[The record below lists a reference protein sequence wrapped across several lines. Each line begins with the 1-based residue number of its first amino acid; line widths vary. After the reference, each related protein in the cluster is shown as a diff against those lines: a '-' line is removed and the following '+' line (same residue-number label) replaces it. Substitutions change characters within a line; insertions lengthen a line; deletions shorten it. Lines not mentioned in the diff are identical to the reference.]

1 MGTERERAHS
11 NRDTTKRFPT
21 LVQMFFALVILA
33 ATEASPAQMKSTL
46 DTAEKFFNDFDSSD
60 EYSSFDESEM
70 NSDYS
75 SNSSRGVKPRLEEDS
90 PIEGSAP
97 LTVKMCETC
106 RRFGGACYDPDTD
119 SSSKLVD
126 DEDLTPVCSCDWMD
140 CDPNFFDKSSRMM
153 EEVCD
158 DEDVRYESLCMLKLT
173 RCSEKRDIRV
183 AKCGMKAAKTPV
195 VTYQK
200 YQERK
205 NADEPTEVDQGLS
218 KSTHP
223 LDFYGADYQEI
234 PEPTSFPA
242 DYNFGTSDGSTMVDT
257 TEAMTTTT
265 RFINDGTSEA
275 AVVIAI
281 VEVLVFIC
289 LVAVLVYSYIRARAL
304 NQHRPLGSVES
315 ATIQDP
321 ILVPTKIVQ

>member
-205 NADEPTEVDQGLS
+205 NADEPTEVDQGLR
-218 KSTHP
+218 
-223 LDFYGADYQEI
+223 
-234 PEPTSFPA
+234 
-242 DYNFGTSDGSTMVDT
+242 TSDGSTMVDT